1 MLLCLVVNIAY
12 GESGS
17 KLSPY
22 TNAFL
27 EMHKQGVIKADG
39 TLKIPMADDVSVK
52 TEALGLV
59 QKNPITKIMYI
70 DGVQMV
76 EGFVVLA
83 DGADMTDVE
92 FAGAT
97 VVNKA
102 GNVIV
107 VRMPIDAIEQIS
119 ELESVER
126 VEITQPVKLYND
138 VAREV
143 TNVDAVHSGTGLTSS
158 FTGKGVIVGIVD
170 SGIDFN
176 HIAFK
181 DEDGNTRIVRAFV
194 YDEAGGRTY
203 EDIETITTDKSEESH
218 GTHTSGIAAGSI
230 VGNGLQGMA
239 PDADLYLCGLGNH
252 IFDSEILNQV
262 SSIVDYAKQQGKP
275 VVVNLSLGHNT
286 GPHDGTAAVS
296 QGINN
301 IAGEGAIVV
310 VAAGNEGK
318 KDLYVHKK
326 FENASSKD
334 VQCQTIIDGSP
345 FYGMI
350 IESYYPANYYTTIN
364 CYTGQSAQM
373 QFVVVDTQNA
383 NAVVCESE
391 LIDIDVNNYV
401 SIGDLSFSDDLSKY
415 FQLGQMEGTTQ
426 NYVSSALNGSN
437 NKYETVLKLYMIPG
451 TENNSQ
457 RYLLALRFYG
467 TQGDEL
473 HMWSDAYSIF
483 IDNGDNAFTA
493 GSPAGSYNDLATGK
507 NLISV
512 GAYSTKLTWNSIVDA
527 SGNTRMS
534 KYDNEMAQVGTMA
547 DFSSYGVDPNGIW
560 HPIIVAP
567 GHGVE
572 SAFNRYNFDEFTYL
586 MRRITNEV
594 EKDGELYRYYINEGT
609 SMACPVVTGII
620 ATWLEYDPTLSP
632 DDIKKIFEETAQKPE
647 AYGTGIAEQWGPN
660 GVIDAY
666 AGLVYLGQLGVN
678 DITNEQD
685 MVIVGPNPTDGQ
697 FNVFAQGEDEVS
709 LYIYN
714 TGGTQVFAK
723 NYVTDNGNIE
733 VDLQGTLSAGVY
745 ILQVRGNEC
754 NYSGKLVVK

>member
-1 MLLCLVVNIAY
+1 MAIRALLELLY
-12 GESGS
+12 
-17 KLSPY
+17 
-22 TNAFL
+22 
-27 EMHKQGVIKADG
+27 MMKQ
-39 TLKIPMADDVSVK
+39 
-52 TEALGLV
+52 
-59 QKNPITKIMYI
+59 
-70 DGVQMV
+70 
-76 EGFVVLA
+76 
-83 DGADMTDVE
+83 
-92 FAGAT
+92 
-97 VVNKA
+97 
-102 GNVIV
+102 
-107 VRMPIDAIEQIS
+107 
-119 ELESVER
+119 
-126 VEITQPVKLYND
+126 
-138 VAREV
+138 
-143 TNVDAVHSGTGLTSS
+143 
-158 FTGKGVIVGIVD
+158 
-170 SGIDFN
+170 
-176 HIAFK
+176 
-181 DEDGNTRIVRAFV
+181 
-194 YDEAGGRTY
+194 DEAGGRTY

-286 GPHDGTAAVS
+286 GPHDGTSAVS

-310 VAAGNEGK
+310 VAVGNEGE

-334 VQCQTIIDGSP
+334 MQCQTIIDGSP
-345 FYGMI
+345 LYGMI
-350 IESYYPANYYTTIN
+350 MEGYYPANYYTTIN

-391 LIDIDVNNYV
+391 LIDIDVNNNV
-401 SIGDLSFSDDLSKY
+401 SIGDLSFNDEFGKY
-415 FQLGQMEGTTQ
+415 FKFGQLAETTQ
-426 NYVSSALNGSN
+426 NNNYVSSALNGSN

-451 TENNSQ
+451 TENNFQ

-493 GSPAGSYNDLATGK
+493 GSYNDLATGK

-527 SGNTRMS
+527 SGNTRVS